1 MVDVKIATSKVISS
15 TFKSLAFDEKKNI
28 VKVTV
33 HVGTD
38 QNIVIEIFA
47 EYKYTLN
54 KLLVTKIVFQDV

>member
-15 TFKSLAFDEKKNI
+15 TFKSLAFNEKKNI